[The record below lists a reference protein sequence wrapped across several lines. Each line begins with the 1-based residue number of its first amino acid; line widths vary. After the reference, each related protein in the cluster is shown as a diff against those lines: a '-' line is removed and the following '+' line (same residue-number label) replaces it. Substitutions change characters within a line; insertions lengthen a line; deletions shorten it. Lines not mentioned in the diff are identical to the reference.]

1 MSHRNAS
8 VTHEPYASTIRDDR
22 NPANRMMTRDQLA
35 AELLRISKLQLSD
48 ITRAVKNGEK
58 SIALNE
64 VVDLGRRLNRLA
76 DAVAGRPPQ
85 AAVTAVRPTD
95 DRVLSEA

>member
-1 MSHRNAS
+1 MR
-8 VTHEPYASTIRDDR
+8 P
-22 NPANRMMTRDQLA
+22 MTRDQLA

-76 DAVAGRPPQ
+76 DAVAGRPATPVLPV
-85 AAVTAVRPTD
+85 AAPADDGLVR
-95 DRVLSEA
+95 A

>member
-1 MSHRNAS
+1 
-8 VTHEPYASTIRDDR
+8 
-22 NPANRMMTRDQLA
+22 MMTRDQLA

-76 DAVAGRPPQ
+76 DAVAGRPMPA
-85 AAVTAVRPTD
+85 AAVAPV
-95 DRVLSEA
+95 VQEASSDTSALVGA

>member
-1 MSHRNAS
+1 
-8 VTHEPYASTIRDDR
+8 
-22 NPANRMMTRDQLA
+22 MTRDQLA

-64 VVDLGRRLNRLA
+64 VIDLGRRLNRLA
-76 DAVAGRPPQ
+76 DAVAGRPAPV
-85 AAVTAVRPTD
+85 ATPAPADDSLVR
-95 DRVLSEA
+95 A

>member
-1 MSHRNAS
+1 
-8 VTHEPYASTIRDDR
+8 
-22 NPANRMMTRDQLA
+22 MTRDQLA

-64 VVDLGRRLNRLA
+64 VVDLARRLNRLA
-76 DAVAGRPPQ
+76 DAVAGRPAQ
-85 AAVTAVRPTD
+85 ALPASGPDA
-95 DRVLSEA
+95 SAHAEA

>member
-1 MSHRNAS
+1 
-8 VTHEPYASTIRDDR
+8 
-22 NPANRMMTRDQLA
+22 MMTRDQLA
-35 AELLRISKLQLSD
+35 AELLRIAKLQLSD

-76 DAVAGRPPQ
+76 DAVAGRPIPTTPAQ
-85 AAVTAVRPTD
+85 AIPAQSVSLPPASGD
-95 DRVLSEA
+95 SARVEA

>member
-1 MSHRNAS
+1 
-8 VTHEPYASTIRDDR
+8 
-22 NPANRMMTRDQLA
+22 MMTRDQLA

-64 VVDLGRRLNRLA
+64 VVDLGRRLNRLS

-85 AAVTAVRPTD
+85 AGVTAVRPTD

>member
-1 MSHRNAS
+1 MR
-8 VTHEPYASTIRDDR
+8 P
-22 NPANRMMTRDQLA
+22 MTRDQLA

-76 DAVAGRPPQ
+76 DAVAGRP
-85 AAVTAVRPTD
+85 AAPAIPTAAPGDDSLVR
-95 DRVLSEA
+95 A

>member
-1 MSHRNAS
+1 
-8 VTHEPYASTIRDDR
+8 
-22 NPANRMMTRDQLA
+22 MTRDQLA

-64 VVDLGRRLNRLA
+64 VVDLGRRLHRLA
-76 DAVAGRPPQ
+76 DAVAGRPAPLVTVPSDDSLVQ
-85 AAVTAVRPTD
+85 A
-95 DRVLSEA
+95 

>member
-1 MSHRNAS
+1 
-8 VTHEPYASTIRDDR
+8 
-22 NPANRMMTRDQLA
+22 MMTRDQLA
-35 AELLRISKLQLSD
+35 AELLRIAKLQLSD

-76 DAVAGRPPQ
+76 DAVAARPAP
-85 AAVTAVRPTD
+85 AAPAPVAHTFV
-95 DRVLSEA
+95 EA

>member
-1 MSHRNAS
+1 
-8 VTHEPYASTIRDDR
+8 
-22 NPANRMMTRDQLA
+22 MTRDQLA

-58 SIALNE
+58 SIALNG

-76 DAVAGRPPQ
+76 DAVAGRPSPVATP
-85 AAVTAVRPTD
+85 AATD
-95 DRVLSEA
+95 DSLVQA

>member
-1 MSHRNAS
+1 
-8 VTHEPYASTIRDDR
+8 
-22 NPANRMMTRDQLA
+22 MTRDQLA

-76 DAVAGRPPQ
+76 DAVAGRPAPV
-85 AAVTAVRPTD
+85 APPAPADDSLVR
-95 DRVLSEA
+95 A

>member
-1 MSHRNAS
+1 
-8 VTHEPYASTIRDDR
+8 
-22 NPANRMMTRDQLA
+22 MMTRDQLA

-85 AAVTAVRPTD
+85 AVVTAVRPTD

>member
-1 MSHRNAS
+1 
-8 VTHEPYASTIRDDR
+8 
-22 NPANRMMTRDQLA
+22 MTRDQLA

-76 DAVAGRPPQ
+76 DAVAGRPT
-85 AAVTAVRPTD
+85 AAAPPTVAPSDDGLVR
-95 DRVLSEA
+95 A

>member
-1 MSHRNAS
+1 
-8 VTHEPYASTIRDDR
+8 
-22 NPANRMMTRDQLA
+22 MTRDQLA

-85 AAVTAVRPTD
+85 AISPPSAAPDET
-95 DRVLSEA
+95 RVQA

>member
-1 MSHRNAS
+1 
-8 VTHEPYASTIRDDR
+8 
-22 NPANRMMTRDQLA
+22 MMTRDQLA

-76 DAVAGRPPQ
+76 DAVAGKPPQ
-85 AAVTAVRPTD
+85 LPATSPQALAPAPG
-95 DRVLSEA
+95 DRVLTGA

>member
-1 MSHRNAS
+1 
-8 VTHEPYASTIRDDR
+8 
-22 NPANRMMTRDQLA
+22 MTRDQLA

-76 DAVAGRPPQ
+76 DAVAGRPAPTP
-85 AAVTAVRPTD
+85 TAPAPGDQVPGGQVPGGQ
-95 DRVLSEA
+95 VLVEA